1 VRPGTQEAQKTQE
14 LPASLVANPWISTW
28 LTFADDGVIRLRVG
42 KVELGQGILTAV
54 TQLAAHEL
62 DVPPEA
68 VLAAAT
74 NTVSSPDEGLT
85 AGSLSITV
93 SGAAVR
99 RVCAEARELFRRAAA
114 RKAGLDITQVRLVSG
129 AFTGPDGS
137 RIGSYADLCGVVDL
151 RVRVGDPSLAVEF
164 APPMSKDLARVD
176 LPDKV
181 LGRARFIHD
190 LEFDGMLHARVVR
203 PPGPG
208 AHLEHAPVDHVASMP
223 GVERVVRDGDFLAV
237 LARREGQATQAAE
250 ALASAASWSAGI
262 ELPDPGDIEGWLRNA
277 EAETNLVRHDGARHE
292 DSSAV
297 AAATYSRPYLAHASI
312 GPSCAIARYDD
323 GRLDVWSHSQGVFTL
338 GRAIAATLKLPPE
351 AVVVQHV
358 EGAGAYGHN
367 AADDVAM
374 DAALLAT
381 RVPGRHVRA
390 QWSREDEMS
399 WEPFGPAMV
408 ADVTASVDA
417 DGTITDWSCELW
429 SNGHTA
435 RPGYVPRHGL
445 LADAHRA
452 GVSMLPP
459 AVDPPGKRGY
469 GSARNAEPYYDIAR
483 IDVTVHRLLTMPIR
497 TSSLRSLGSQLNTFA
512 AESVID
518 ELALAIGRDPVQM
531 RLANLSDPRAREV
544 LSTAAGAADWGAPL
558 PDGHGRGVAFCR
570 YKNRGSYCAVV
581 ADVEATDRVHVTR
594 LTIAVDVGRAVN
606 VDGVRNQIEG
616 GAIQATSWALFEQV
630 RFDRHS
636 ITSTDWESY
645 PIARFGQVPQVEVHV
660 LHRPDE
666 PPLGAG
672 EAAQGPVT
680 AAIGNA
686 LADALGVRVRRLP
699 LTPDNVVAAINAQ
712 S

>member
-1 VRPGTQEAQKTQE
+1 VTPE

-28 LTFADDGVIRLRVG
+28 LTVADDGVIGLRVG
-42 KVELGQGILTAV
+42 KVELGQGILTAL
-54 TQLAAHEL
+54 TQIAAHEL
-62 DVPPEA
+62 DVAPEA
-68 VLAAAT
+68 VAAAAT
-74 NTVSSPDEGLT
+74 NTVTSPDEGLT

-114 RKAGLDITQVRLVSG
+114 RKAALDIADVRLVSG
-129 AFTGPDGS
+129 VFAGPNGA
-137 RIGSYADLCGVVDL
+137 RIGSYADLSGVVDL
-151 RVRVGDPSLAVEF
+151 NVRVGDPSLYVAL
-164 APPMSKDLARVD
+164 APPMAKDLARVD

-181 LGRARFIHD
+181 LGRPRFIHD
-190 LEFDGMLHARVVR
+190 LEFDDMLHARVML

-208 AHLEHAPVDHVASMP
+208 AHLEHACLYDVASMP
-223 GVERVVRDGDFLAV
+223 GVEQVVRDGDFLAV
-237 LARREGQATQAAE
+237 LARREGQATRAVE
-250 ALASAASWSAGI
+250 ALAAAASWSSGI
-262 ELPDPGDIEGWLRNA
+262 ELPDPDDIEGWLRTA
-277 EAETNLVRHDGARHE
+277 EAETNHLRSDGARH
-292 DSSAV
+292 DDASAV
-297 AAATYSRPYLAHASI
+297 VAATYSRPYLAHASI
-312 GPSCAIARYDD
+312 GPSCAIARYHD

-338 GRAIAATLKLPPE
+338 RRAVAAALDLPPD

-358 EGAGAYGHN
+358 EGAGSYGHN
-367 AADDVAM
+367 AADDAAM
-374 DAALLAT
+374 DAALLAM
-381 RVPGRHVRA
+381 RVPGRHVRVL
-390 QWSREDEMS
+390 WSRADEMS

-408 ADVTASVDA
+408 ADVTAGIDEHGA
-417 DGTITDWSCELW
+417 ITDWSYELW
-429 SNGHTA
+429 TNGHTA
-435 RPGYVPRHGL
+435 RPGYAPRHSL

-452 GVSMLPP
+452 GVTRLPP
-459 AVDPPGKRGY
+459 AVDPPAERGH

-483 IDVTVHRLLTMPIR
+483 VDVTIHRLLTMPIR
-497 TSSLRSLGSQLNTFA
+497 TSSLRSLGGQLNTFA

-531 RLANLSDPRAREV
+531 RLAHLCDPRAREV
-544 LSTAAGAADWGAPL
+544 LSTAAAAADWGAPL

-570 YKNRGSYCAVV
+570 YKNRSSYCAVV
-581 ADVEATDRVHVTR
+581 AEVEATDQLHVTR

-616 GAIQATSWALFEQV
+616 GAVQATSWALLEQV
-630 RFDRHS
+630 QFDRHS

-645 PIARFGQVPQVEVHV
+645 PIARFSQVPQVEVHL

-672 EAAQGPVT
+672 EATAGPVP

-686 LADALGVRVRRLP
+686 LADALGVRVRTLP
-699 LTPDNVVAAINAQ
+699 FTPDNIVAAINAQ

>member
-1 VRPGTQEAQKTQE
+1 MTPQ
-14 LPASLVANPWISTW
+14 LPASLVTNPWISTW
-28 LTFADDGVIRLRVG
+28 LTVAEDGVIGLRVG
-42 KVELGQGILTAV
+42 KVEFGQGILTAL
-54 TQLAAHEL
+54 TQIAAHEL
-62 DVPPEA
+62 DVPPES
-68 VLAAAT
+68 VRAAAT

-114 RKAGLDITQVRLVSG
+114 RKAGLDTTQVRLVSG
-129 AFTGPDGS
+129 VFAGPDGA
-137 RIGSYADLCGVVDL
+137 RIGSYGDLSGIVDL
-151 RVRVGDPSLAVEF
+151 HVRVGDPSLDVELS
-164 APPMSKDLARVD
+164 PPASKDLARID

-181 LGRARFIHD
+181 LGLPRFIHD

-208 AHLEHAPVDHVASMP
+208 AHLKDASLEGVSSMP
-223 GVERVVRDGDFLAV
+223 GVEQVVRDGDFLAV
-237 LARREGQATQAAE
+237 LARREGQATKAAE
-250 ALASAASWSAGI
+250 ALAAAASWSAGI
-262 ELPDPGDIEGWLRNA
+262 ALPNPDEIEGWLRTA
-277 EAETNLVRHDGARHE
+277 DAETNLIRTDGARH
-292 DSSAV
+292 DDASAV
-297 AAATYSRPYLAHASI
+297 VAATYSRPYLAHASI
-312 GPSCAIARYDD
+312 GPSCAIAHFD

-338 GRAIAATLKLPPE
+338 GRAIAATLDLPPD

-358 EGAGAYGHN
+358 EGAGSYGHN
-367 AADDVAM
+367 GADDVAM

-381 RVPGRHVRA
+381 RVPGRHVRVM
-390 QWSREDEMS
+390 WSRADEMS

-408 ADVTASVDA
+408 ADVTAGVDA
-417 DGTITDWSCELW
+417 QGTITDWSYELW

-435 RPGYVPRHGL
+435 RPGYAPRHGL

-452 GVSMLPP
+452 GVTMLSP
-459 AVDPPGKRGY
+459 AVDPPAERGH
-469 GSARNAEPYYDIAR
+469 GSARNAEPYYDIGR
-483 IDVTVHRLLTMPIR
+483 VDVTIHRLLTMPIR

-518 ELALAIGRDPVQM
+518 ELAVAIGRDPLQM
-531 RLANLSDPRAREV
+531 RLAHLSDPRARKV
-544 LSTAAGAADWGAPL
+544 LSTAAAAADWGAPL

-570 YKNRGSYCAVV
+570 YKNRSSYCAVV
-581 ADVEATDRVHVTR
+581 ADVEATDRLHVTR
-594 LTIAVDVGRAVN
+594 LTIAVDVGRVVN

-645 PIARFGQVPQVEVHV
+645 PIARFSQVPAVEVHL

-672 EAAQGPVT
+672 EATAGPVP

-686 LADALGVRVRRLP
+686 LADALGVRVRTLP
-699 LTPDNVVAAINAQ
+699 FTPENIVAAINAAP
-712 S
+712 